1 MIYLDYAASTP
12 VDKKVLDLYYDTVLK
27 YYANPNSS
35 HKLGIEAR
43 NLIDD
48 STNNIASILGV
59 LPCEIIYTSGASESN
74 NLVIKGICERYKN
87 RGKHILISA
96 LEHNSIVSASTYFQ
110 ERGFEVELI
119 PVNKDGLID
128 ITALKNLLRDD
139 TILVSVC
146 YVDSEIGLKQ
156 PIEAIGEILREYP
169 NCVFHTDASQAV
181 GKISTNFNNVDLVT
195 ITPHKFYGLNGIG
208 IVIKK
213 KDISLTPQINGG
225 KSLTIY
231 RSGTPDTASIVSL
244 KLALEIAVENLSN
257 RYDYIKELSE
267 ILKQELKKYKNVH
280 INNTDASIP
289 HTINFSVKGIKSID
303 LQKKLEDYNIYVSTK
318 TSCCPIETPSKLV
331 YALTKDKILSSTSI
345 RVSLSHLTTKEEIN
359 EFLRV
364 FDIIYKEYEDCGKV

>member
-27 YYANPNSS
+27 YYANPNSN

-128 ITALKNLLRDD
+128 ITVLKNLLRDD

>member
-27 YYANPNSS
+27 YYANPNSN

>member
-27 YYANPNSS
+27 YYANPNSN

-267 ILKQELKKYKNVH
+267 TLKQELKKYKNVH